1 MAGPVSTGPS
11 ILPLNDFWPAA
22 VLCRR
27 DFDLGHIR
35 VPDLGHPIQLV
46 HGSMELDWS
55 FPMVK
60 WIRGFV
66 QYFNGYGEVL
76 LNYNERVQRIG
87 VGFLLADWL

>member
-1 MAGPVSTGPS
+1 M
-11 ILPLNDFWPAA
+11 LRNNL
-22 VLCRR
+22 
-27 DFDLGHIR
+27 
-35 VPDLGHPIQLV
+35 QLDENR
-46 HGSMELDWS
+46 GAMELDWS

-60 WIRGFV
+60 QIRGFV